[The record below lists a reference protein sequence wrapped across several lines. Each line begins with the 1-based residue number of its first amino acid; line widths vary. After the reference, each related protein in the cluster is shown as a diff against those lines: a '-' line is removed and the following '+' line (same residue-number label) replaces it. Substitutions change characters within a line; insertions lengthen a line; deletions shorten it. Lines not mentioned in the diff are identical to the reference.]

1 MDIVVVSDVEVCNL
15 AFNGKF
21 VELRGVARQFEE
33 TNWWQLNTA
42 DKVCMYL
49 S

>member
-21 VELRGVARQFEE
+21 AELQGMAGQITE
-33 TNWWQLNTA
+33 QLNTA
-42 DKVCMYL
+42 DKVCMFL